1 MIVEFLSNKKKVKRL
16 AEGLLSVTLS
26 LIIGLSSLAIIPYV
40 SLTAEAAT
48 QYTSGYYTYE
58 RLDSVHAKIVDVDSN
73 ISGAVTIPE
82 TLDGYT
88 VSVIGRYA
96 FSWLQNITSVVVPSG
111 VTTIDNGAFS
121 GCSKLSSVS
130 LPENLTYIY
139 DSAFNGCDALK
150 NIVIPDSTIYLG
162 SYAFAY
168 CDSLSSVSLGAK
180 LTRIGSYAFYNCE
193 NLAKFSVSSSNT
205 RLKLTNGALVLDYGL
220 ICYPAAKSG
229 TSFTVPSG
237 ITSLEP
243 GAFSMCKN
251 LKNVTIPN
259 SVVRITY
266 NVFKDCENLTTVS
279 LPSSVKKIGYSS
291 FSGCS
296 SLNSIDI
303 SNVNELDTGVF
314 SGCSSLTSI
323 TLSDKLTE
331 IPGSLFSGCEKL
343 KSVKIPNSVT
353 IINKAAFSGC
363 TSLSTISLGKN
374 ISKIRSRAFL
384 NTGYYNNSSNC
395 ENGILYLDDY
405 LIASNNTVDKV
416 IVKSDCSLIA
426 DSAFY
431 YNDKLTSIRIP
442 NDSKDDKVGVKYIGD
457 LAFSG
462 CSKLTDVYLGEGI
475 EEIGPEA
482 FYYCNNLK
490 SIILPKGVT
499 TIAYGAFQ
507 GCYQLE
513 KVHLPNTVKRIE
525 SSAFGYCDAL
535 KKVYFFGQ
543 ENEWNSVS
551 VSSYNNDMLKNAEK
565 IYSFKKEYTEGYDK
579 EVTRNNEYVNNYLGA
594 AGQAMNDFCVPGI
607 TEEMVPQGLT
617 YYPEKKWFLISAYH
631 KNDDISND
639 EKNSSVIY
647 ALNEEGEFVAQF
659 NLMRAE
665 GAKPCR
671 IHAGGIAVS
680 GNNLYLTYDYEKD
693 DTSYK
698 SVIAYIPLSD
708 LDVPENTLK
717 DVWVKGSV
725 NLGHLMNNTG
735 TAYLN
740 YSEEGILWTGNFY
753 CSRAEA
759 IIAGAESTR
768 DKVGWDTPASDV
780 SDSIMLG
787 YKLSNY
793 QDSQSEWNA
802 FKKIVSD
809 FGATYVINLPDKYN
823 GIQGA
828 TIHKG
833 VIYLSRAKWFL
844 GKTNDWSTILAHEI
858 QLSDNSCISLPES
871 NWIKTYNLP
880 GGENI
885 FIKGDYMYSVY
896 EASALSECGKF
907 NWEIKSAKTDV
918 IWQTNIKEML
928 KNTTLGTVNCPVDVE
943 IYEKDTGELV
953 GKITDNVVDSE
964 IANKAISIPVEVD
977 GDTKSYWLPS
987 NKNYE
992 VVLIGNDS
1000 GKMDYTVSLFDEN
1013 AKIKERTNNFDV
1025 DLSDELSYSSEVD
1038 KNTDNL
1044 SEIALNMDDGTLIA
1058 PDQYFKNIEEAK
1070 VSISTSSNIGGTVT
1084 DSFSA
1089 YCGDKVTV
1097 MAFSE
1102 PGYIFYGWYE
1112 NDILVSTS
1120 SEYSFVIKN
1129 NKTLKAE
1136 FTAFSIFEP
1145 STTTINY
1152 GDSIILHAGIDGTLP
1167 AGTYIEWTVS
1177 NGNFIYSVSEDGT
1190 TCTLSP
1196 SASGSTVFTA
1206 TIYDSEGNELA
1217 TDEQEMTSKAGFF
1230 QKIIA
1235 FFKKIFGLTKVIPQ
1249 AFKVAY

>member
-1 MIVEFLSNKKKVKRL
+1 MIVEFLSNRRKVKRL
-16 AEGLLSVTLS
+16 AKGLLSVTLS

-40 SLTAEAAT
+40 SPTAEAAT

-58 RLDSVHAKIVDVDSN
+58 RIDSVHAKIVDVDSN

-82 TLDGYT
+82 KLDGYT

-96 FSWLQNITSVVVPSG
+96 FSWLRNITSVVVPSG

-121 GCSKLSSVS
+121 GCSKLSSIS
-130 LPENLTYIY
+130 LPKNLTYIN

-150 NIVIPDSTIYLG
+150 NIAIPDSTIYLG

-229 TSFTVPSG
+229 TSFIVPSG

-259 SVVRITY
+259 SVTRITY
-266 NVFKDCENLTTVS
+266 SVFKDCENLTTVS

-314 SGCSSLTSI
+314 SGCSSLTYI

-343 KSVKIPNSVT
+343 KSVKIPDSVT

-384 NTGYYNNSSNC
+384 NTGYYNNSSNW

-405 LIASNNTVDKV
+405 LIASNDTVDKV

-442 NDSKDDKVGVKYIGD
+442 NDSKDDKVGVKHIGD

-462 CSKLTDVYLGEGI
+462 CSNLTEVYLGEGI

-513 KVHLPNTVKRIE
+513 KVHLPNTVKSIE

-535 KKVYFFGQ
+535 KKVYYFGTY
-543 ENEWNSVS
+543 EDKLSTLKID
-551 VSSYNNDMLKNAEK
+551 SYNNNCIKNA
-565 IYSFKKEYTEGYDK
+565 SFEYAHNPNHVID
-579 EVTRNNEYVNNYLGA
+579 NFANEYDSYPYSSSYLPLDGTN
-594 AGQAMNDFCVPGI
+594 GTKDFCVPGQADNMI
-607 TEEMVPQGLT
+607 PQGLAH
-617 YYPEKKWFLISAYH
+617 YKDDAKGINWILVSAYH
-631 KNDDISND
+631 KANAGEITRPSA
-639 EKNSSVIY
+639 IY
-647 ALNEEGEFVAQF
+647 ALDFESGEFVAQF
-659 NLMRAE
+659 NLY
-665 GAKPCR
+665 KV
-671 IHAGGIAVS
+671 GGDVCDAHVGGLAVS
-680 GNNLYLTYDYEKD
+680 NNNLYITYL
-693 DTSYK
+693 SYK
-698 SVIAYIPLSD
+698 YGQIAYIPLSE
-708 LDVPENTLK
+708 LDVPAGTIK
-717 DVWVKGSV
+717 DIKLADKVILPELNETSAAYV
-725 NLGHLMNNTG
+725 NV
-735 TAYLN
+735 
-740 YSEEGILWTGNFY
+740 SEGILWAGNFY
-753 CSRAEA
+753 SFYGGIFVEDSWG
-759 IIAGAESTR
+759 I
-768 DKVGWDTPASDV
+768 PASFKNN
-780 SDSIMLG
+780 SLLLG
-787 YKLSNY
+787 YELSGN
-793 QDSQSEWNA
+793 DSKTEWDN
-802 FKKIVSD
+802 FKKMNNPNNQSWSS
-809 FGATYVINLPDKYN
+809 YRINIPN
-823 GIQGA
+823 SIECIQGA
-828 TIHKG
+828 TVKKLPSG
-833 VIYLSRAKWFL
+833 KYRLFLSRTTTASFAASISITDINLNKNVINLKQSDFV
-844 GKTNDWSTILAHEI
+844 EI
-858 QLSDNSCISLPES
+858 A
-871 NWIKTYNLP
+871 NLP
-880 GGENI
+880 GAENI
-885 FIKGDYMYSVY
+885 IEIDGYIYSVY
-896 EASALSECGKF
+896 ESAALSYRGDAAWKD
-907 NWEIKSAKTDV
+907 WLKSVTDV
-918 IWQTNIKEML
+918 IWRVDIDTILSSGES
-928 KNTTLGTVNCPVDVE
+928 VSWFNCPIDIEVYD
-943 IYEKDTGELV
+943 DTGKLV
-953 GKITDNVVDSE
+953 GRTVDNVVDE
-964 IANKAISIPVEVD
+964 
-977 GDTKSYWLPS
+977 
-987 NKNYE
+987 
-992 VVLIGNDS
+992 
-1000 GKMDYTVSLFDEN
+1000 
-1013 AKIKERTNNFDV
+1013 
-1025 DLSDELSYSSEVD
+1025 
-1038 KNTDNL
+1038 
-1044 SEIALNMDDGTLIA
+1044 
-1058 PDQYFKNIEEAK
+1058 
-1070 VSISTSSNIGGTVT
+1070 TVT
-1084 DSFSA
+1084 DEHSNVIIRVVDETKYLWTPSDKNYTVKIVGNGEGTMDYSVMQFDPELNETVRTNFFNVEISDGLVLTGDLKLADENFDLSEYNLTTDSMVISASESFNNAEKTVSINISGTTGGETDESFDTVS
-1089 YCGDKVTV
+1089 GDYISVF
-1097 MAFSE
+1097 AIPDE
-1102 PGYIFYGWYE
+1102 GYVLEGWFE
-1112 NDILVSTS
+1112 NNVLVSTDT
-1120 SEYSFVIKN
+1120 EYSFVAKSDRNLVAKFKKFVIKN
-1129 NKTLKAE
+1129 
-1136 FTAFSIFEP
+1136 P
-1145 STTTINY
+1145 SATTISY

-1167 AGTYIEWTVS
+1167 SGTYIEWTAS
-1177 NGNFIYSVSEDGT
+1177 NGNFTYSVSEDGT

-1217 TDEQEMTSKAGFF
+1217 TDEQEMTSNAGFF

-1249 AFKVAY
+1249 AFKLTY